1 MTRLAAALALSSSA
15 LAAQS
20 SDIVET
26 TQVEFLN
33 LPPVWVLVLV
43 IAPALFLFARWL
55 YVRESYEGG
64 SKWLPIAMRIGV
76 LAVVALFLFN
86 PVRSKQRVRIEKP
99 VGVLLVDDSASLRE
113 RDMSDLARDV
123 GLPNDATR
131 SAVVRAA
138 VSGPLVE
145 LSERY
150 EMLSFA
156 FGANLRAVA
165 SLDDLSASDSST
177 RLGDALSAAAAE
189 TRGREVSHV
198 VVISDGRVNAGR
210 DVQAAL
216 SSLAARGVP
225 VSTVGVGDPEIPRDV
240 RISQVTAP
248 EVALAGDTV
257 TLEVSIA
264 SRGFPGQA
272 TAVTIEDSAAG
283 RQLARTDV
291 VLAKGAGVT
300 EQTVRVSFVPDVEG
314 DLDLVVRVE
323 PLPGERDASNNAE
336 RRMLRIEPGRIK
348 VLYVDGYPRY
358 EYRFLVTM
366 LMRSRNLDIQC
377 LLLDADKDFIQESTG
392 VESLTAF
399 PPREAL
405 FDYHVIIFGDVLPQD
420 LGPNWEQHL
429 LNVKNFVEAG
439 GGFLMQAGMRYAP
452 RDYVD
457 TPIADILPV
466 LIGDRATELAAM
478 NDSSPTFR
486 PQLVNDRDPHEIVT
500 LHPDLETNR
509 ALWEGDDGLAP
520 LTWYYPVSKA
530 RTTAEVQLLHP
541 TSRNTHGPHVLL
553 ATMYY
558 PQGRTA
564 FLATDETW
572 RWRLR
577 YLETYREPF
586 WRGLIRYLALNKLR
600 RSDYRF
606 DLSTDRSSYVI
617 GERMELT
624 ARVQSASFQPLV
636 TEAFEAYL
644 VEPDGTR
651 ETLTLS
657 REEDGVFSGTVLAAD
672 AGPYRLWLEDP
683 ESDSG
688 EAKSPRIVTVSVPSA
703 ETDDAVLDEVLLRG
717 IAERTGGRYAHLA
730 DINDV
735 FDSMNDLPT
744 ERPLDEPEREE
755 LWSGLLPLLLLLTL
769 LAVEWIYRKRKNLV

>member
-1 MTRLAAALALSSSA
+1 MTPLLTQSA
-15 LAAQS
+15 EV
-20 SDIVET
+20 VET

-33 LPPVWVLVLV
+33 LPPVWALVLV
-43 IAPALFLFARWL
+43 IAPALVLFGRWL
-55 YVRESYEGG
+55 YARESYEG
-64 SKWLPIAMRIGV
+64 KWPWLPVAMRV
-76 LAVVALFLFN
+76 AVIALVALFLFS

-99 VGVLLVDDSASLRE
+99 VAVLLVDDSASLRE
-113 RDMSDLARDV
+113 RDMPDLARDV
-123 GLPNDATR
+123 GLPSDARRTD
-131 SAVVRAA
+131 VVEAA
-138 VSGPLVE
+138 LDAPLDD
-145 LSERY
+145 LAERY
-150 EMLSFA
+150 EVLSFA
-156 FGANLRAVA
+156 FGTNLRAIA
-165 SLDDLSASDSST
+165 SLDALTASDSAT
-177 RLGDALSAAAAE
+177 RLGDALAAAAAE
-189 TRGREVSHV
+189 TRGREVGHV
-198 VVISDGRVNAGR
+198 VVVSDGRVNAGR

-225 VSTVGVGDPEIPRDV
+225 VSTVGVGDPQIPRDV
-240 RISQVTAP
+240 RVSQVTAP

-264 SRGFPGQA
+264 SRGYPGQA
-272 TAVTIEDSAAG
+272 SSLTVEDSRSG
-283 RQLARTDV
+283 RELARTDV
-291 VLAKGAGVT
+291 TLAEGTGVT
-300 EQTVRVSFVPDVEG
+300 EQMERISFVPDVEG

-323 PLPGERDASNNAE
+323 PLPSERDPSNNAE

-358 EYRFLVTM
+358 EYRFLVSM
-366 LMRSRNLDIQC
+366 LLRSRNLDVQC
-377 LLLDADKDFIQESTG
+377 LLLDADEDFIQESSTD
-392 VESLTAF
+392 ESLTRF
-399 PPREAL
+399 PPRDAL

-429 LNVKNFVEAG
+429 LDVKQFVEAG

-466 LIGDRATELAAM
+466 LIGDRASELA
-478 NDSSPTFR
+478 NVDDSSPTFR
-486 PQLVNDRDPHEIVT
+486 PQLVNPRDPHEIVT
-500 LHPDLETNR
+500 LHPELDTNL
-509 ALWEGDDGLAP
+509 ALWEADGGLAP
-520 LTWYYPVSKA
+520 LTWYYPVSKS
-530 RTTAEVQLLHP
+530 RTTAEVQLIHP
-541 TSRNTHGPHVLL
+541 RSRNTHGPHVLL

-636 TEAFEAYL
+636 AESFEAYL

-651 ETLTLS
+651 ETLDLE
-657 REEDGVFSGTVLAAD
+657 REQDGVFRGTVLASD
-672 AGPYRLWLEDP
+672 AGPYRIWLEDP
-683 ESDSG
+683 EADSG
-688 EAKSPRIVTVSVPSA
+688 EPKSPRIVTVSVPSA
-703 ETDDAVLDEVLLRG
+703 ETDDAVLDEVLLRSV
-717 IAERTGGRYAHLA
+717 ADRTGGRYAHLS
-730 DINDV
+730 DV
-735 FDSMNDLPT
+735 DLVLDGMNDAPT

-755 LWSGLLPLLLLLTL
+755 LWSGTLPLVLLVGLLS
-769 LAVEWIYRKRKNLV
+769 VEWIYRKRKNLV